1 MISHM
6 PPGLIMILA
15 AFFLPFIPHI
25 SRQIFMLAAIMIS
38 AYGLFLGAGTHFV
51 WNVLGFDLIL
61 YQADSLS
68 LPFAIIFH
76 LAAALNVI
84 YSWHDREWQ
93 QHCAALSYAGAAI
106 AALHAGD
113 LVSLFVWWEATAVT
127 SVFLIFSPSSFIFI

>member
-1 MISHM
+1 MISQM

-15 AFFLPFIPHI
+15 ACFLPFIPHV
-25 SRQIFMLAAIMIS
+25 SRQIFMLVAIAIS
-38 AYGLFLGAGTHFV
+38 SYGLFLGAGTHLI

-93 QHCAALSYAGAAI
+93 
-106 AALHAGD
+106 
-113 LVSLFVWWEATAVT
+113 
-127 SVFLIFSPSSFIFI
+127 